1 MTTMMQ
7 RTLFAGLV
15 LAFLALCGG
24 AAVADQA
31 ALEFLPA
38 DEAQL
43 SATGA
48 PAPAEPGTVLVF
60 GRLDDPAFSITDPA
74 QVTVV
79 DAKGQQF
86 PLLIEEKSLFR
97 DLGRI
102 VSMRFVFAIPESEL
116 AAGGFQLKWGPEVR
130 ASNAVG
136 GEIALASV
144 ARERLRQFRWSR
156 APSSA
161 EPPSVATIEVIA
173 DSHAG
178 WYFLWYLLPISVIFI
193 LLTIRKIRARNS
205 TD

>member
-1 MTTMMQ
+1 MNRAATI
-7 RTLFAGLV
+7 AAV
-15 LAFLALCGG
+15 LTFLALLCGRT
-24 AAVADQA
+24 AAEQA
-31 ALEFLPA
+31 SLQFLPP
-38 DEAQL
+38 DESQL

-48 PAPAEPGTVLVF
+48 PAPSEPGTALVF
-60 GRLDDPAFSITDPA
+60 GRLDDPAFSVDDPS
-74 QVTVV
+74 QVTVA
-79 DAKGQQF
+79 DENGKQF

-102 VSMRFVFAIPESEL
+102 VSMRFVFAVPEKEL
-116 AAGGFQLKWGPEVR
+116 ASDGFQLKWGPEVR
-130 ASNAVG
+130 AANVVG
-136 GEIALASV
+136 EQIALAPI

-178 WYFLWYLLPISVIFI
+178 WYFLWYLLPISVIFA
-193 LLTIRKIRARNS
+193 LLTIRKIRARHS

>member
-1 MTTMMQ
+1 VN
-7 RTLFAGLV
+7 RTAIVAVV
-15 LAFLALCGG
+15 LAFLGG
-24 AAVADQA
+24 SAAAEQA
-31 ALEFLPA
+31 ALELLPA

-43 SATGA
+43 STIGAAA
-48 PAPAEPGTVLVF
+48 PADPGTVLVF
-60 GRLDDPAFSITDPA
+60 GRFDDPAFSIADPS
-74 QVTVV
+74 QVTVA
-79 DAKGQQF
+79 DANGGQL

-102 VSMRFVFAIPESEL
+102 VSMRFLFVVPESEV
-116 AAGGFQLKWGPEVR
+116 AAGGLQLKWGPEVR
-130 ASNAVG
+130 AANVI
-136 GEIALASV
+136 GEGIALAPV

-178 WYFLWYLLPISVIFI
+178 WYFLWYLLPISVIFAF
-193 LLTIRKIRARNS
+193 LTIRKIRAGHS